1 MLEKI
6 LKKSLSLAEKIG
18 IIALV
23 SALLLLFVSP
33 FLAAVPLFFFLLLCF
48 AAPFFPRFSFF
59 LPVISRGETSVETIV
74 LTFDDGL
81 APSSTPILLE
91 LLARHNLQATFFVV
105 GEKVA
110 RYPELIADIIAQG
123 HTIGNHS
130 WSHDYF
136 LMLRSQK
143 RLQEDIHNTQEI
155 LKKLGIQPLVFRPPV
170 GIIGPRLGKALVR
183 EGLITVTYSCRAL
196 DRGNRNI
203 DHLSEK
209 ILGKLQ
215 PGAII
220 MLHDLPPYRKNQ
232 SEYWQQELDRL
243 FAGLKE
249 NYDIVPLDQIIQ
261 SPVHIYNMYDTNSQ
275 ISLQS

>member
-1 MLEKI
+1 VLEKI
-6 LKKSLSLAEKIG
+6 LKKSFSLAEKIG

-33 FLAAVPLFFFLLLCF
+33 FLAAIPLFFFLLLCF

-59 LPVISRGETSVETIV
+59 LPVISRGETGVETIA
-74 LTFDDGL
+74 LTFDDGP

-123 HTIGNHS
+123 HTVGNHS

-143 RLQEDIHNTQEI
+143 RLQEDIHSTQEI
-155 LKKLGIQPLVFRPPV
+155 FKKLGIQPLVFRPPV
-170 GIIGPRLGKALVR
+170 GIIGPRLGKALIR
-183 EGLITVTYSCRAL
+183 EGLITVTYSCRSF

-203 DHLSEK
+203 DNLSEK

-243 FAGLKE
+243 FVGLKE

-261 SPVHIYNMYDTNSQ
+261 SPVYINNIYDTNSQ